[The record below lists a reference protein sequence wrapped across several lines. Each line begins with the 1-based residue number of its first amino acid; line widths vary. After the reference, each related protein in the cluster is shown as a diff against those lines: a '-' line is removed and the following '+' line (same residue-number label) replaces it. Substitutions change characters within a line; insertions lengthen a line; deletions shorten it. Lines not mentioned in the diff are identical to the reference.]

1 MKQRWTADEIEQR
14 LGASTVVF
22 KGGPQIGA
30 REIATIRESGIR
42 RVEITGIRSPKSFDF
57 HNRAQIDE
65 IRTECR
71 RQGIT
76 ISSVHGPKGLYDS
89 DDEAQRKNAVAE
101 SLVAARVAIE
111 LGASV
116 LVCHFGTNGPAE
128 ATVTEML
135 DRLHGSDLKLA
146 VENGQDLRDF
156 AAIVDR
162 IDCDRFGM
170 VVDIGHARDPDG
182 VNPFKKPG
190 RARETM
196 LQCGKRLIHLHLHDS
211 LEHDHV
217 APLEGTIEW
226 GEVFAAFREMD
237 YRGLFM
243 FEAAYPAHPRKP
255 DAEYVLARTAAFP
268 RGFVERYGVPSA
280 D

>member
-1 MKQRWTADEIEQR
+1 MSHPWTADEIEQR

-30 REIATIRESGIR
+30 REIALVREAGIR

-57 HNRAQIDE
+57 RNQAQIDE
-65 IRTECR
+65 VRTECR

-89 DDEAQRKNAVAE
+89 DDEAQRRSAVAE
-101 SLVAARVAIE
+101 ALVAARVAIE
-111 LGASV
+111 LEASI

-128 ATVTEML
+128 KTVAEML
-135 DRLHGSDLKLA
+135 DQTRGSDLKLA
-146 VENGQDLRDF
+146 VENGQDLRPF

-162 IDCDRFGM
+162 IDSDRFGM
-170 VVDIGHARDPDG
+170 VVDIGHTRDPDG

-190 RARETM
+190 RAYETM
-196 LQCGKRLIHLHLHDS
+196 LQCGPRLIHLHLHDS

-217 APLEGTIEW
+217 APLEGVVVW
-226 GEVFAAFREMD
+226 DEVFSAFRDMD
-237 YRGLFM
+237 YPGLFM
-243 FEAAYPAHPRKP
+243 FESAYPAHPRTP
-255 DAEYVLARTAAFP
+255 DAAYVLAKTAAFP
-268 RGFVERYGVPSA
+268 HGFVERYG
-280 D
+280 